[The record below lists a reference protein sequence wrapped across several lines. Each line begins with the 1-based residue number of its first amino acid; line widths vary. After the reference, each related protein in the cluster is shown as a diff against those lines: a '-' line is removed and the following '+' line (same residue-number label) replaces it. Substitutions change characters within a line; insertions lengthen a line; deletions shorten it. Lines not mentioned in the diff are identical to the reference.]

1 MVLYSRPTTAYEF
14 NFTYDKEIFY
24 SCMGKIWVSGG
35 FNDNNSSLEQS
46 FLKILGKI
54 YIYKKKYLLRF

>member
-35 FNDNNSSLEQS
+35 FNDNNSSLE
-46 FLKILGKI
+46 
-54 YIYKKKYLLRF
+54 